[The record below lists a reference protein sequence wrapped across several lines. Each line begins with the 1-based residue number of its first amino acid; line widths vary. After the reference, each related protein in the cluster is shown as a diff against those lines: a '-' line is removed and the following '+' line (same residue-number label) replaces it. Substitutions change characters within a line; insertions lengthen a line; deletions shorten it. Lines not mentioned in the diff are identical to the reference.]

1 MNNGANKVDTT
12 SYIIGFIILAIII
25 FVIWKMISGVF
36 GTSSVSTN
44 DGGKP
49 DDVELMTYAQT
60 VVKDYFS
67 DSKFSSNPSNYK
79 FIETGLQYKIEG
91 YVTTNSKE
99 EKFYIVIRFSDDK
112 YKEYDVVSL
121 QVGNKRIY

>member
-1 MNNGANKVDTT
+1 MNNGANKFNTT
-12 SYIIGFIILAIII
+12 SYIIAFIIWAIII
-25 FVIWKMISGVF
+25 FIIWKMISGVF
-36 GTSSVSTN
+36 DTSSVNSN

-67 DSKFSSNPSNYK
+67 DSKFSSNTSNYK

-91 YVTTNSKE
+91 YVTTSNKE
-99 EKFYIVIRFSDDK
+99 EKFYMVIRFTDYK

-121 QVGNKRIY
+121 QVGNKKIY